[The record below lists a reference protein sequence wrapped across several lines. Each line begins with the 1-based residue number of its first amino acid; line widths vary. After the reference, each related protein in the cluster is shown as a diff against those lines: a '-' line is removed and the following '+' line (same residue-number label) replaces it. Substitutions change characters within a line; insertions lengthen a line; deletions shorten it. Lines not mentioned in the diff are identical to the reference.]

1 MTFLSFEIY
10 SLKINFESMNLIKSL
25 KVTYFWRN
33 VSWWSIRMTGTFV
46 STKSKLPTKVENKK
60 IYYPDTDTIVNKL
73 E

>member
-1 MTFLSFEIY
+1 
-10 SLKINFESMNLIKSL
+10 MNLIKTL
-25 KVTYFWRN
+25 KVIHFLRN